1 MTAPAGSVASA
12 RGGLVVDVSVA
23 GAWIMPDESSTISVA
38 IGERVLAET
47 AWVPDL
53 FWHEVRNL
61 LVMARGRSRIPEDL
75 VWRQLER
82 IETMPIRVAQT
93 NSTTVLRLALKHGL
107 TAYDASYLAVAQ
119 ALALPLATFDRAM
132 AEAAQLEQ
140 IDLLIPVVG
149 P

>member
-1 MTAPAGSVASA
+1 MTAPSAGSAHGA
-12 RGGLVVDVSVA
+12 GGLVVDVSVA
-23 GAWIMPDESSTISVA
+23 GAWIMPDESSTVSVA
-38 IGERVLAET
+38 VGERVLAET

-61 LVMARGRSRIPEDL
+61 LVMACRHGRIPEDL

-82 IETMPIRVAQT
+82 IETMPIRVAPT
-93 NSTTVLRLALKHGL
+93 SSTTVLRLALKHGL
-107 TAYDASYLAVAQ
+107 TAYEASCLAVAQ

-132 AEAAQLEQ
+132 AKAAQAEQ
-140 IDLLIPVVG
+140 IDLLIAAAG